1 MTIDEIRDQLRQ
13 EPLEVHFRKK
23 DGSIRR
29 MICTTHPDVLGP
41 QQEASRSAAVFQNE
55 IVTVWD
61 LEADA
66 WRSFQF
72 DSIISVSKV
81 SVLWDIETYL

>member
-13 EPLEVHFRKK
+13 GTLEVHFKKK

-29 MICTTHPDVLGP
+29 MVCTTHTDVLGDDTSS
-41 QQEASRSAAVFQNE
+41 ARSAPVFQNE

-61 LEADA
+61 VEADA
-66 WRSFQF
+66 WRSFRF
-72 DSIISVSKV
+72 DSIV
-81 SVLWDIETYL
+81 SVAQLNRARAF

>member
-1 MTIDEIRDQLRQ
+1 MDELRKQLR
-13 EPLEVHFRKK
+13 EGTLEVHFKKK

-29 MICTTHPDVLGP
+29 MICTTHPDVLGDYTP
-41 QQEASRSAAVFQNE
+41 STSAPVFQNE

-66 WRSFQF
+66 WRSFRF
-72 DSIISVSKV
+72 DSIV
-81 SVLWDIETYL
+81 SVAQLDRARAF

>member
-13 EPLEVHFRKK
+13 GTLEVHFKKK

-29 MICTTHPDVLGP
+29 MVCTTHPDVLGP
-41 QQEASRSAAVFQNE
+41 SQESRSAPVFQNE

-61 LEADA
+61 VEADA
-66 WRSFQF
+66 WRSFRF
-72 DSIISVSKV
+72 DSIINFGPVAQ
-81 SVLWDIETYL
+81 LDRARDF

>member
-1 MTIDEIRDQLRQ
+1 MDELRKQLR
-13 EPLEVHFRKK
+13 EGTLEVHFKKK

-29 MICTTHPDVLGP
+29 MVCTTHPDVLGP
-41 QQEASRSAAVFQNE
+41 SQESRSAPVFQNE

-66 WRSFQF
+66 WRSFRF
-72 DSIISVSKV
+72 DSIV
-81 SVLWDIETYL
+81 SVAQLDRARAF